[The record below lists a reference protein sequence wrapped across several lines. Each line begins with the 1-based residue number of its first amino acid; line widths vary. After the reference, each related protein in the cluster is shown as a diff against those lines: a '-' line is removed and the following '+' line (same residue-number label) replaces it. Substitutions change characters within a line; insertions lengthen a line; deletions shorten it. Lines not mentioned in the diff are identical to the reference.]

1 MEIKTAICEGTYD
14 FSIELDEYKTGGESE
29 FKIRLGDS
37 FLILNKEEWIGI
49 NDLVT
54 NLMDFLVDN
63 FDNV

>member
-29 FKIRLGDS
+29 FKIKLGDS
-37 FLILNKEEWIGI
+37 FLILNKEEWMGI

-54 NLMDFLVDN
+54 NSMDFLVDN

>member
-14 FSIELDEYKTGGESE
+14 FSIELGEYKTGGESE

-37 FLILNKEEWIGI
+37 FLILNKEEWMGI

-54 NLMDFLVDN
+54 NSMDFLVDN

>member
-29 FKIRLGDS
+29 FKIRLGES
-37 FLILNKEEWIGI
+37 FLILNKEEWMGI

-54 NLMDFLVDN
+54 NSMDFLVCNSDIL
-63 FDNV
+63 

>member
-37 FLILNKEEWIGI
+37 FLILNNEEWMGI
-49 NDLVT
+49 NDLVI
-54 NLMDFLVDN
+54 NSMDFLVDN

>member
-37 FLILNKEEWIGI
+37 FLILNKEEWMGI